1 MLPKC
6 TITRSMSFI
15 MFIFG
20 NYCIMHKVMICLK
33 EGQSFIMKSLI
44 TIVREQ
50 ISSFYLILR
59 LSAFEMKSANNNNYL
74 GRFWEIL
81 NPMIQLS
88 IYWLVF
94 GIGVRGGQ
102 KITMENGAQVPF
114 FIWMVTGMI
123 VWFFVNP
130 AISKSSKSI
139 YSRLQLIS
147 KMSFPMSAIPSF
159 VIMANFYTHLML
171 VTVVIIFLQFTD
183 FKLSVYYIQLPY
195 FMLAT
200 LIFLFTLA
208 LITSTLSTIVRDVQQ
223 LVHSVLRMMLYLTPL
238 LWHTDKLVVKGV
250 ELTFLLKLNPLYYL
264 VEGYRASLLG
274 TTWYMV
280 EYAQYTLYFWLLI
293 LVMLL
298 LGSTLHLKF
307 RNRFVD
313 FL

>member
-1 MLPKC
+1 
-6 TITRSMSFI
+6 
-15 MFIFG
+15 
-20 NYCIMHKVMICLK
+20 
-33 EGQSFIMKSLI
+33 MKSLF

-59 LSAFEMKSANNNNYL
+59 LSAFEMKSAHTNNYL
-74 GRFWEIL
+74 GRLWEIL
-81 NPMIQLS
+81 NPIIQLS

-102 KITMENGAQVPF
+102 KIQMENGTQVPF

-123 VWFFVNP
+123 LWFFVNP
-130 AISKSSKSI
+130 AISHSSKSI
-139 YSRLQLIS
+139 YSRIQLIS

-171 VTVVIIFLQFTD
+171 VAVVMFFLQFTD
-183 FKLSVYYIQLPY
+183 FKLSVYYLQLPY

-200 LIFLFTLA
+200 LIFLLA
-208 LITSTLSTIVRDVQQ
+208 LSLITSTLSTIVRDVQQ
-223 LVHSVLRMMLYLTPL
+223 VVQSVLRMMLYLTPL
-238 LWHTDKLVVKGV
+238 LWHTDKLVLNGV
-250 ELTFLLKLNPLYYL
+250 NLTFLLKLNPLYYL

-274 TTWYMV
+274 TTWYIL
-280 EYAQYTLYFWLLI
+280 EYAQYTLYFWVLI
-293 LVMLL
+293 LFMLL
-298 LGSTLHLKF
+298 LGSTLHLQF

>member
-1 MLPKC
+1 MKSRGCYELLA
-6 TITRSMSFI
+6 IIS
-15 MFIFG
+15 
-20 NYCIMHKVMICLK
+20 LK
-33 EGQSFIMKSLI
+33 EGQPYIMKSLF

-59 LSAFEMKSANNNNYL
+59 LSAFEMKSAHTNNYL
-74 GRFWEIL
+74 GRLWEIL
-81 NPMIQLS
+81 NPIIQLA

-102 KITMENGAQVPF
+102 EIQMENGDQVPF

-130 AISKSSKSI
+130 AISHSSKSI
-139 YSRLQLIS
+139 YTRIQLIS

-159 VIMANFYTHLML
+159 VIMANFYTHVML
-171 VTVVIIFLQFTD
+171 VAVVMIVLQFTEY
-183 FKLSVYYIQLPY
+183 KLSVYYIQLPY

-200 LIFLFTLA
+200 LIFLFALS
-208 LITSTLSTIVRDVQQ
+208 LITSTLSTIIRDVQQ
-223 LVHSVLRMMLYLTPL
+223 IVQSVLRMVLYLTPL
-238 LWHTDKLVVKGV
+238 LWHTDKLVLNGV
-250 ELTFLLKLNPLYYL
+250 NLTFLLKLNPLYYL

-274 TTWYMV
+274 TTWYAV
-280 EYAQYTLYFWLLI
+280 EHVQYTLYFWTLI
-293 LVMLL
+293 LFMLL
-298 LGSTLHLKF
+298 LGSSLHLKF

>member
-1 MLPKC
+1 
-6 TITRSMSFI
+6 
-15 MFIFG
+15 
-20 NYCIMHKVMICLK
+20 MICTK
-33 EGQSFIMKSLI
+33 EGQSLIMRSLI

-74 GRFWEIL
+74 GRLWEIL

-102 KITMENGAQVPF
+102 KITMENGVQVPF

-171 VTVVIIFLQFTD
+171 VAVVIIFLQFTD

-200 LIFLFTLA
+200 LIFLFALA

-223 LVHSVLRMMLYLTPL
+223 IVQAVLRMMLYLTPL
-238 LWHTDKLVVKGV
+238 LWHTDKFVLKGV
-250 ELTFLLKLNPLYYL
+250 DLTFLLKLNPLYYL

-274 TTWYMV
+274 TTWYIV
-280 EYAQYTLYFWLLI
+280 EYAQYTLYFWILI

>member
-1 MLPKC
+1 M
-6 TITRSMSFI
+6 TM
-15 MFIFG
+15 
-20 NYCIMHKVMICLK
+20 
-33 EGQSFIMKSLI
+33 SLI
-44 TIVREQ
+44 TVAKEQ
-50 ISSFYLILR
+50 IHSFYLILR
-59 LSAFEMKSANNNNYL
+59 LSAFEMKSAHANNYL
-74 GRFWEIL
+74 GRVWEIL
-81 NPMIQLS
+81 NPLIQLA

-102 KITMENGAQVPF
+102 RIPMENGVRVPF

-139 YSRLQLIS
+139 YSRIQLIS

-171 VTVVIIFLQFTD
+171 LGVVVIFLQFTE

-200 LIFLFTLA
+200 LFFLLALA
-208 LITSTLSTIVRDVQQ
+208 LITSTLSTIIRDVQQ
-223 LVHSVLRMMLYLTPL
+223 IVQSVLRMMLYLTPL
-238 LWHTDKLVVKGV
+238 LWHTDQLVLKGV
-250 ELTFLLKLNPLYYL
+250 DVTFLLKLNPLYYL

-274 TTWYMV
+274 TTWYAA
-280 EYAQYTLYFWLLI
+280 EHAQYTFYFWI
-293 LVMLL
+293 AIFSMLL
-298 LGSTLHLKF
+298 LGSALHLKF
-307 RNRFVD
+307 RARFVD

>member
-1 MLPKC
+1 
-6 TITRSMSFI
+6 
-15 MFIFG
+15 
-20 NYCIMHKVMICLK
+20 MI
-33 EGQSFIMKSLI
+33 KSLI

-50 ISSFYLILR
+50 IHSFYLILR
-59 LSAFEMKSANNNNYL
+59 LSAFELKSAHTNNYL
-74 GRFWEIL
+74 GRLWEIL
-81 NPMIQLS
+81 NPVIQLA

-102 KITMENGAQVPF
+102 QITMENGIHVPF

-171 VTVVIIFLQFTD
+171 VALVIIVLQFTD

-200 LIFLFTLA
+200 LIFLLALA
-208 LITSTLSTIVRDVQQ
+208 LITSTLSTIIRDVQQ
-223 LVHSVLRMMLYLTPL
+223 IVQSILRMVLYITPL
-238 LWHTDKLVVKGV
+238 IWHTDQLVLKGV
-250 ELTFLLKLNPLYYL
+250 DITFLLKLNPLYYL

-274 TTWYMV
+274 TTWYMM
-280 EYAQYTLYFWLLI
+280 EYAPYTLYFWSLI

-298 LGSTLHLKF
+298 IGSALHLKF

>member
-1 MLPKC
+1 
-6 TITRSMSFI
+6 
-15 MFIFG
+15 
-20 NYCIMHKVMICLK
+20 
-33 EGQSFIMKSLI
+33 MKSLFI
-44 TIVREQ
+44 IGKEQ

-59 LSAFEMKSANNNNYL
+59 LSAFEMKSAHTNNYL
-74 GRFWEIL
+74 GRLWEIL
-81 NPMIQLS
+81 NPIIQLS

-102 KITMENGAQVPF
+102 KIQMENGTQVPF

-123 VWFFVNP
+123 LWFFVNP
-130 AISKSSKSI
+130 AISLSSKSI
-139 YSRLQLIS
+139 YTRIQLIS

-159 VIMANFYTHLML
+159 VIMSKFYTHLML
-171 VTVVIIFLQFTD
+171 VGVVIFFLQFTD
-183 FKLSVYYIQLPY
+183 FKLSIYYIQLPY

-200 LIFLFTLA
+200 LIFLFALS

-223 LVHSVLRMMLYLTPL
+223 IVQSVLRMMLYLTPL
-238 LWHTDKLVVKGV
+238 LWHTDKLVLNGV
-250 ELTFLLKLNPLYYL
+250 NLTFLLKLNPLYYL

-274 TTWYMV
+274 TTWYIL

-293 LVMLL
+293 LFMLL
-298 LGSTLHLKF
+298 LGSTLHLQF